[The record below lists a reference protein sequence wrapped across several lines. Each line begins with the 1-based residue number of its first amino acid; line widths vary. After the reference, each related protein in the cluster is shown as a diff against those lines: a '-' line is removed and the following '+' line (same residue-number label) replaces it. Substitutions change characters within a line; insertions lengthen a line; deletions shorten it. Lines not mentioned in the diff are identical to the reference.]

1 MQLAIFDLDNTLIG
15 GDSDHAWG
23 EFLVTRECVDGERF
37 RSEND
42 RFYRDYQRG
51 DLDIFAYL
59 SFALEPLAQLSR
71 GQLQNLQRE
80 FMHEVIGDIW
90 LPHAETLIQH
100 HRDAGHHIMII
111 TATNR
116 FVVEPIATRLG
127 VDTLLAT
134 EPEEVDGKFTGRVAG
149 EPCFQEG
156 KVVRL
161 RQWLDQHPRYAEG
174 EKWFYSDS
182 INDLPLLQQVEHP
195 VAVDPDAQLRD
206 EAQARGWRVISLRG
220 DSAGFASAMTL

>member
-23 EFLVTRECVDGERF
+23 EFLVERDCVDGERF

-42 RFYRDYQRG
+42 RFYRDYQQG
-51 DLDIFAYL
+51 ALDIFAYL

-71 GQLQNLQRE
+71 GQLQNLQQE
-80 FMHEVIGDIW
+80 FMQEVIGDIW
-90 LPHAETLIQH
+90 LPHAETLIQT

-116 FVVEPIATRLG
+116 FVVEPIVERLG

-134 EPEEVDGKFTGRVAG
+134 EPEEIDGKFTGQVAG
-149 EPCFQEG
+149 QPCYQEG

-161 RQWLDQHPRYAEG
+161 QQWLDAHPQYAKS

-182 INDLPLLQQVEHP
+182 INDLPLLQQVDYP
-195 VAVDPDAQLRD
+195 IAVDPDNRLRD
-206 EAQARGWRVISLRG
+206 EALTRGWKVISLRG
-220 DSAGFASAMTL
+220 DAEDFASALEW

>member
-1 MQLAIFDLDNTLIG
+1 MAIFDLDNTLIG

-23 EFLVTRECVDGERF
+23 EFLVARDCVDGERF

-42 RFYRDYQRG
+42 RFYRDYQQG
-51 DLDIFAYL
+51 SLDIFAYL

-71 GQLQNLQRE
+71 GQLQNLQQE
-80 FMHEVIGDIW
+80 FMREVIGEIW
-90 LPHAETLIQH
+90 LPHAETLIGK

-116 FVVEPIATRLG
+116 FVVEPIVQRLG

-134 EPEEVDGKFTGRVAG
+134 EPEEIDGKFTGQVAG

-161 RQWLDQHPRYAEG
+161 RQWLQAHGQYAEG

-195 VAVDPDAQLRD
+195 IAVDPDNRLRE
-206 EAQARGWRVISLRG
+206 EAQRRGWKVISLRG
-220 DSAGFASAMTL
+220 DAEDFASALEW

>member
-1 MQLAIFDLDNTLIG
+1 VQLAIFDLDNTLIG

-149 EPCFQEG
+149 QPCFQEG
-156 KVVRL
+156 KVMRL
-161 RQWLDQHPRYAEG
+161 QQWLEQNPRYAEG

-206 EAQARGWRVISLRG
+206 EAQARGWQVISLRG
-220 DSAGFASAMTL
+220 DSADFVSALAR